1 MRLRGAFDEEDSGSG
16 RTEGPS
22 WNDDSSYDDDEDDD
36 AELVD
41 LSEIDKGNGENE
53 TNTDSRPVAQEEK
66 FEDGGG
72 GTIED
77 LLSRFL
83 ERQED
88 ESDSDDITHEW
99 IRNMPESL
107 KDDAEFMAEF
117 DRLGETL
124 IAKRSLPRPSLAERV
139 HAKFVAA
146 AQEGKEEL
154 VKYEPYAL
162 LTLALAALPVPVPS
176 KSTLLLSDV
185 HRRPMRAARVLHK
198 QQRHTHTHKIHTRS
212 LFDKYSKDIEGLVNA
227 RCAYVNITALMH
239 AAANGHYNVVK
250 ALLKRGGDVSARGR
264 QTRTYTH
271 THTRHPRGHTGITS
285 RRGVAAANPPY
296 IWRRSF

>member
-1 MRLRGAFDEEDSGSG
+1 MRLRGAFDEEDSGAG

-36 AELVD
+36 ADLVD
-41 LSEIDKGNGENE
+41 LSEIEKGDGENE
-53 TNTDSRPVAQEEK
+53 TNTDGGPVAQEEK

-77 LLSRFL
+77 LLSKFL

-107 KDDAEFMAEF
+107 KHDAEFMAEF

-124 IAKRSLPRPSLAERV
+124 IAKRNLPRPSLAERV

-154 VKYEPYAL
+154 VKYEPCAL
-162 LTLALAALPVPVPS
+162 LTLCSMRPCLCRANRRFFCPMCTAALC
-176 KSTLLLSDV
+176 
-185 HRRPMRAARVLHK
+185 VLHMCSTSNND
-198 QQRHTHTHKIHTRS
+198 THVRTHSTPGRSSTSTRKT
-212 LFDKYSKDIEGLVNA
+212 LRA
-227 RCAYVNITALMH
+227 
-239 AAANGHYNVVK
+239 
-250 ALLKRGGDVSARGR
+250 
-264 QTRTYTH
+264 
-271 THTRHPRGHTGITS
+271 TS
-285 RRGVAAANPPY
+285 
-296 IWRRSF
+296 